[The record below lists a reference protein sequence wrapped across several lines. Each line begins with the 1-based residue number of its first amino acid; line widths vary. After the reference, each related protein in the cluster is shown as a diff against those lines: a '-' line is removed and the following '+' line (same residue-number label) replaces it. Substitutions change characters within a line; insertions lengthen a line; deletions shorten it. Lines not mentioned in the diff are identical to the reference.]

1 MSSDDQM
8 TALQTLADEA
18 AGLNVKTTPKEVK
31 RQAALCILDT
41 VGCMIAGTRTEE
53 AGLILGCEPGGSDAS
68 QVTIPGTNQRR
79 GLVPG
84 IRINGYLGDVLEL
97 NDLIGGHASIGIVS
111 VSLALA
117 EKINAPGS
125 ALLEAVI
132 RGIETT
138 ARVYDAVYP
147 KLKRFTDVGIVPVGA
162 PSAIGAAAAASRLLE
177 LNAESTLH
185 AMAIAGGLAGWC
197 PAEVIFGSGGT
208 MKPLL
213 FGAQPAEAG
222 LTGALYARNG
232 MTGPTGLL
240 DSKVGFFVTTSNGGQ
255 LELFAGKRRW
265 ALENPRRKLHACCGY
280 IHCAADATAKLRNQ
294 YGNAALQGQVVVH
307 VAPYVADVVGKTSP
321 PISANDA
328 RFHLQYCV
336 ALVLCGFD
344 VILPEHSISFDAYL
358 SRPDVAKALERIRVV
373 PSPSLTHYHQC
384 EVVLE
389 IEGKPLVKQVVS
401 APRGSPG
408 EPLTE
413 QDVVDKF
420 FRLASPVIGDP
431 AASRFLHEITQLER
445 SEFVRPLLQTLTQ
458 KS

>member
-1 MSSDDQM
+1 M
-8 TALQTLADEA
+8 TALKILTEEA
-18 AGLNVKTTPKEVK
+18 TGISVETAPNEVK
-31 RQAALCILDT
+31 RQAALCIIDT

-53 AGLILGCEPGGSDAS
+53 AGLILCCEPGDSDAS
-68 QVTIPGTNQRR
+68 EVTIPGTNWRR
-79 GLVPG
+79 GLVAG

-117 EKINAPGS
+117 EKIDASGS
-125 ALLEAVI
+125 ALLEAVM

-147 KLKRFTDVGIVPVGA
+147 RLKRFTDVGIVPVGA

-177 LNAESTLH
+177 LNSESTLH

-213 FGAQPAEAG
+213 FGTQPAEAG

-232 MTGPTGLL
+232 MTGPADLL
-240 DSKVGFFVTTSNGGQ
+240 DSKVGFFATTSNGGQ
-255 LELFAGKRRW
+255 LERLVGTRRW
-265 ALENPRRKLHACCGY
+265 ALQNPRRKIHACCGY
-280 IHCAADATAKLRNQ
+280 IHAAADAIGKLRSQ
-294 YGNAALQGQVVVH
+294 FGNAALQGEVVVH
-307 VAPYVADVVGKTSP
+307 VAPYVADVVGKTSA

-328 RFHLQYCV
+328 RFHLQYCA
-336 ALVLCGFD
+336 ALVFCGFD
-344 VILPEHSISFDAYL
+344 VILPEHSIGFDAYL

-384 EVVLE
+384 EVFLE
-389 IEGKPLVKQVVS
+389 FEGKPVAKQVVS

-431 AASRFLHEITQLER
+431 ATSGFLHRAEQLEQ
-445 SEFVRPLLQTLTQ
+445 SESIDPMMQALTQ
-458 KS
+458 MS